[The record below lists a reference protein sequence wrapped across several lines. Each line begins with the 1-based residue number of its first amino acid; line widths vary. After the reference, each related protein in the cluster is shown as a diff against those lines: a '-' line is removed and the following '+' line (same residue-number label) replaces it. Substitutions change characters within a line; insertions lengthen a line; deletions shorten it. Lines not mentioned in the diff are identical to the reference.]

1 MICDL
6 ESKINKLLSLSKTN
20 ELLTYWT
27 KNDILKRINNI
38 ESNNIVPSRHSE
50 LLAYM
55 YQGSGIKIQNLSEDE
70 AVKFYKKSYDI
81 WKTIWYSNKD
91 KDDIDY
97 IKQLFYLVSTGIIS
111 DSLAEVRMILMEID
125 LDKYLIEQDETEWT
139 KYLEDRVY
147 LIILILLRKKDG
159 WNDIKLVDKIIENI
173 QIAQKSKE
181 DIYLSKL
188 DREDLYDEICWI
200 GSLLNILEA
209 VEYYKKYILTGK
221 PENIEKII
229 TRYCID
235 SQELLKQA
243 NRSDRNFIFILIEKV
258 LKKMVSISLWASV
271 SGISEKI
278 DEYIKLLTDETNN
291 KPIFELWPS
300 QQQAISKNI
309 FDTNKTAIVVQ
320 MPTSAGKTLI
330 AKFYILQTLNLYANA
345 KIAYIVPTRALVNQV
360 KRDLRYDF
368 GRIGINVDISI
379 PYNDIEGMEDQ
390 LLLKDTDIIRL
401 DMSEFKEEHS
411 ISKIIGS
418 PPGYVGFEN
427 KNTILDKIKENSN
440 SVILLDEI
448 EKAHPSV
455 VNLFLQALDEGI
467 MKTST
472 NEVIRLYNNII
483 IMTSNIGYK
492 KNQVGFNEKSQN
504 IITNEIKET
513 LGIEF
518 VNRIDKVL
526 IFDRLNEASIKKII
540 LKEIDKLRDN
550 FNLDKKRLIIKPQVI
565 ENIIQE
571 TKYKEFGARRV
582 EKIIK
587 DKLYDTVIDEMLNKS
602 VKITI
607 ETI

>member
-1 MICDL
+1 M
-6 ESKINKLLSLSKTN
+6 
-20 ELLTYWT
+20 
-27 KNDILKRINNI
+27 
-38 ESNNIVPSRHSE
+38 
-50 LLAYM
+50 
-55 YQGSGIKIQNLSEDE
+55 
-70 AVKFYKKSYDI
+70 
-81 WKTIWYSNKD
+81 
-91 KDDIDY
+91 
-97 IKQLFYLVSTGIIS
+97 
-111 DSLAEVRMILMEID
+111 
-125 LDKYLIEQDETEWT
+125 
-139 KYLEDRVY
+139 
-147 LIILILLRKKDG
+147 
-159 WNDIKLVDKIIENI
+159 
-173 QIAQKSKE
+173 
-181 DIYLSKL
+181 
-188 DREDLYDEICWI
+188 
-200 GSLLNILEA
+200 
-209 VEYYKKYILTGK
+209 
-221 PENIEKII
+221 
-229 TRYCID
+229 
-235 SQELLKQA
+235 
-243 NRSDRNFIFILIEKV
+243 
-258 LKKMVSISLWASV
+258 
-271 SGISEKI
+271 
-278 DEYIKLLTDETNN
+278 
-291 KPIFELWPS
+291 
-300 QQQAISKNI
+300 
-309 FDTNKTAIVVQ
+309 
-320 MPTSAGKTLI
+320 
-330 AKFYILQTLNLYANA
+330 
-345 KIAYIVPTRALVNQV
+345 
-360 KRDLRYDF
+360 
-368 GRIGINVDISI
+368 
-379 PYNDIEGMEDQ
+379 
-390 LLLKDTDIIRL
+390 IRL

-440 SVILLDEI
+440 AVILLDEI

>member
-1 MICDL
+1 MTKSKNKAVIEQNFSL
-6 ESKINKLLSLSKTN
+6 AAQIKEEEKTYETKINTLEYKMMSSNPKREVTDKIVAEVIKLKSHIPVY
-20 ELLTYWT
+20 EIIGEDLLE
-27 KNDILKRINNI
+27 LKRMEEDLNKKVIGQSKVI
-38 ESNNIVPSRHSE
+38 EEISKD
-50 LLAYM
+50 
-55 YQGSGIKIQNLSEDE
+55 IKR
-70 AVKFYKKSYDI
+70 VKLGYKKERKPRSY
-81 WKTIWYSNKD
+81 
-91 KDDIDY
+91 
-97 IKQLFYLVSTGIIS
+97 LFVGPTG
-111 DSLAEVRMILMEID
+111 V
-125 LDKYLIEQDETEWT
+125 
-139 KYLEDRVY
+139 
-147 LIILILLRKKDG
+147 
-159 WNDIKLVDKIIENI
+159 
-173 QIAQKSKE
+173 
-181 DIYLSKL
+181 
-188 DREDLYDEICWI
+188 
-200 GSLLNILEA
+200 
-209 VEYYKKYILTGK
+209 
-221 PENIEKII
+221 
-229 TRYCID
+229 
-235 SQELLKQA
+235 
-243 NRSDRNFIFILIEKV
+243 
-258 LKKMVSISLWASV
+258 
-271 SGISEKI
+271 
-278 DEYIKLLTDETNN
+278 
-291 KPIFELWPS
+291 
-300 QQQAISKNI
+300 
-309 FDTNKTAIVVQ
+309 
-320 MPTSAGKTLI
+320 GKTLL
-330 AKFYILQTLNLYANA
+330 AKEISN
-345 KIAYIVPTRALVNQV
+345 IVV
-360 KRDLRYDF
+360 
-368 GRIGINVDISI
+368 
-379 PYNDIEGMEDQ
+379 
-390 LLLKDTDIIRL
+390 KDTDMIRL

-440 SVILLDEI
+440 AVILLDEI

>member
-1 MICDL
+1 M
-6 ESKINKLLSLSKTN
+6 
-20 ELLTYWT
+20 
-27 KNDILKRINNI
+27 
-38 ESNNIVPSRHSE
+38 
-50 LLAYM
+50 
-55 YQGSGIKIQNLSEDE
+55 
-70 AVKFYKKSYDI
+70 
-81 WKTIWYSNKD
+81 
-91 KDDIDY
+91 
-97 IKQLFYLVSTGIIS
+97 
-111 DSLAEVRMILMEID
+111 
-125 LDKYLIEQDETEWT
+125 
-139 KYLEDRVY
+139 
-147 LIILILLRKKDG
+147 
-159 WNDIKLVDKIIENI
+159 
-173 QIAQKSKE
+173 
-181 DIYLSKL
+181 
-188 DREDLYDEICWI
+188 
-200 GSLLNILEA
+200 
-209 VEYYKKYILTGK
+209 
-221 PENIEKII
+221 
-229 TRYCID
+229 
-235 SQELLKQA
+235 
-243 NRSDRNFIFILIEKV
+243 
-258 LKKMVSISLWASV
+258 
-271 SGISEKI
+271 
-278 DEYIKLLTDETNN
+278 
-291 KPIFELWPS
+291 
-300 QQQAISKNI
+300 
-309 FDTNKTAIVVQ
+309 
-320 MPTSAGKTLI
+320 
-330 AKFYILQTLNLYANA
+330 
-345 KIAYIVPTRALVNQV
+345 
-360 KRDLRYDF
+360 
-368 GRIGINVDISI
+368 
-379 PYNDIEGMEDQ
+379 
-390 LLLKDTDIIRL
+390 IRL

-440 SVILLDEI
+440 AVILLDEI

-526 IFDRLNEASIKKII
+526 IFDRLNEESIKKII

-587 DKLYDTVIDEMLNKS
+587 DKLYDTIIDEMLNKS

>member
-1 MICDL
+1 M
-6 ESKINKLLSLSKTN
+6 LLKSNLIVGFLSKFSNKPVLTKT
-20 ELLTYWT
+20 LLA
-27 KNDILKRINNI
+27 KEI
-38 ESNNIVPSRHSE
+38 SNIV
-50 LLAYM
+50 
-55 YQGSGIKIQNLSEDE
+55 
-70 AVKFYKKSYDI
+70 V
-81 WKTIWYSNKD
+81 
-91 KDDIDY
+91 
-97 IKQLFYLVSTGIIS
+97 
-111 DSLAEVRMILMEID
+111 
-125 LDKYLIEQDETEWT
+125 
-139 KYLEDRVY
+139 
-147 LIILILLRKKDG
+147 
-159 WNDIKLVDKIIENI
+159 
-173 QIAQKSKE
+173 
-181 DIYLSKL
+181 
-188 DREDLYDEICWI
+188 
-200 GSLLNILEA
+200 
-209 VEYYKKYILTGK
+209 
-221 PENIEKII
+221 
-229 TRYCID
+229 
-235 SQELLKQA
+235 
-243 NRSDRNFIFILIEKV
+243 
-258 LKKMVSISLWASV
+258 
-271 SGISEKI
+271 
-278 DEYIKLLTDETNN
+278 
-291 KPIFELWPS
+291 
-300 QQQAISKNI
+300 
-309 FDTNKTAIVVQ
+309 
-320 MPTSAGKTLI
+320 
-330 AKFYILQTLNLYANA
+330 
-345 KIAYIVPTRALVNQV
+345 
-360 KRDLRYDF
+360 
-368 GRIGINVDISI
+368 
-379 PYNDIEGMEDQ
+379 
-390 LLLKDTDIIRL
+390 KDTDMIRL

>member
-1 MICDL
+1 M
-6 ESKINKLLSLSKTN
+6 
-20 ELLTYWT
+20 
-27 KNDILKRINNI
+27 
-38 ESNNIVPSRHSE
+38 
-50 LLAYM
+50 
-55 YQGSGIKIQNLSEDE
+55 
-70 AVKFYKKSYDI
+70 
-81 WKTIWYSNKD
+81 
-91 KDDIDY
+91 
-97 IKQLFYLVSTGIIS
+97 
-111 DSLAEVRMILMEID
+111 
-125 LDKYLIEQDETEWT
+125 
-139 KYLEDRVY
+139 
-147 LIILILLRKKDG
+147 
-159 WNDIKLVDKIIENI
+159 
-173 QIAQKSKE
+173 
-181 DIYLSKL
+181 
-188 DREDLYDEICWI
+188 
-200 GSLLNILEA
+200 
-209 VEYYKKYILTGK
+209 
-221 PENIEKII
+221 
-229 TRYCID
+229 
-235 SQELLKQA
+235 
-243 NRSDRNFIFILIEKV
+243 
-258 LKKMVSISLWASV
+258 
-271 SGISEKI
+271 
-278 DEYIKLLTDETNN
+278 
-291 KPIFELWPS
+291 
-300 QQQAISKNI
+300 
-309 FDTNKTAIVVQ
+309 
-320 MPTSAGKTLI
+320 
-330 AKFYILQTLNLYANA
+330 
-345 KIAYIVPTRALVNQV
+345 
-360 KRDLRYDF
+360 
-368 GRIGINVDISI
+368 
-379 PYNDIEGMEDQ
+379 
-390 LLLKDTDIIRL
+390 IRL

-427 KNTILDKIKENSN
+427 KNTILDKIKENTN
-440 SVILLDEI
+440 AVILLDEI

>member
-1 MICDL
+1 MNLDNKKPGRKPLYVYYIIAAVIIILLNVLLLPAIEGRKVQTTDYSTFLTGVEKDYVKTVEIQDDYIYYVAESDGQEGYFRTVKMNDPDL
-6 ESKINKLLSLSKTN
+6 VDRLHDANVKFGAAAPQQTSIWISLIAGYVLPIAIFILLGRWLSK
-20 ELLTYWT
+20 
-27 KNDILKRINNI
+27 KMMSSMGGGPGGAMSFGK
-38 ESNNIVPSRHSE
+38 SNAKVYVKSST
-50 LLAYM
+50 
-55 YQGSGIKIQNLSEDE
+55 GIKFSDVAGEDE
-70 AVKFYKKSYDI
+70 A
-81 WKTIWYSNKD
+81 KD
-91 KDDIDY
+91 
-97 IKQLFYLVSTGIIS
+97 
-111 DSLAEVRMILMEID
+111 
-125 LDKYLIEQDETEWT
+125 
-139 KYLEDRVY
+139 
-147 LIILILLRKKDG
+147 
-159 WNDIKLVDKIIENI
+159 
-173 QIAQKSKE
+173 
-181 DIYLSKL
+181 
-188 DREDLYDEICWI
+188 
-200 GSLLNILEA
+200 
-209 VEYYKKYILTGK
+209 
-221 PENIEKII
+221 
-229 TRYCID
+229 
-235 SQELLKQA
+235 
-243 NRSDRNFIFILIEKV
+243 
-258 LKKMVSISLWASV
+258 
-271 SGISEKI
+271 
-278 DEYIKLLTDETNN
+278 LLTE
-291 KPIFELWPS
+291 
-300 QQQAISKNI
+300 
-309 FDTNKTAIVVQ
+309 IVDYLHNPQ
-320 MPTSAGKTLI
+320 KYREIGASMPKGALLVGPPGTGKTLL
-330 AKFYILQTLNLYANA
+330 AKEISN
-345 KIAYIVPTRALVNQV
+345 IVV
-360 KRDLRYDF
+360 
-368 GRIGINVDISI
+368 
-379 PYNDIEGMEDQ
+379 
-390 LLLKDTDIIRL
+390 KDTDMIRL

-440 SVILLDEI
+440 AVILLDEI

-526 IFDRLNEASIKKII
+526 IFDRLNEESIKKII